1 MTYTYNSD
9 GIRTQKTVTAA
20 GSVETVTTDYTLE
33 GDKVVY
39 ETNGTDA
46 FWYYYDENGAP
57 VSFEYNSTTYY
68 YVKNL
73 QGDIIAILNAS
84 GEQVVEYKYD
94 AWGNVSIDEAP
105 LETIG
110 IKNPYRYRGY
120 RYDNETGLY
129 YLQSRYY
136 DPKIGRFIN
145 ADSYVDTGDTVLS
158 TNMFAYCEN
167 DPVNKVDKDGTF
179 GTPIQWACAII
190 GAIIGIP
197 FGKWLANKLGYYSGV
212 KYIAIRAGAIV
223 GGAVLGW
230 FAGSLMINLVKNYL
244 ASNPQTYIKIV
255 SKFGIKALIRFKSIF
270 GLGCKAISASTI
282 AKIIV
287 SADRVGS
294 GLRKDTYH
302 RAASWLTESQLSK
315 GKVFFIN
322 NGRRILLQVNGKL
335 NGKKGI
341 FEYIID
347 EVGNVCHQRFKAGG
361 VINGIPN

>member
-9 GIRTQKTVTAA
+9 GIRTQKTV
-20 GSVETVTTDYTLE
+20 GTVTTDYTLE

-46 FWYYYDENGAP
+46 FWYYYDESGAP
-57 VSFEYNSTTYY
+57 VRFEYNGTTYY

-145 ADSYVDTGDTVLS
+145 ADSWEYLCATSTTLS
-158 TNMFAYCEN
+158 CNLFTYCEN
-167 DPVNKVDKDGTF
+167 NPVNMVDPDGNYE
-179 GTPIQWACAII
+179 ISQ
-190 GAIIGIP
+190 
-197 FGKWLANKLGYYSGV
+197 N
-212 KYIAIRAGAIV
+212 
-223 GGAVLGW
+223 
-230 FAGSLMINLVKNYL
+230 KNY
-244 ASNPQTYIKIV
+244 Y
-255 SKFGIKALIRFKSIF
+255 FIRFNNWETNMLRAASIF
-270 GLGCKAISASTI
+270 GSEFIGFLIGILTVAETEGVSIPAGLVIGAVVGALVGTTI
-282 AKIIV
+282 DLINTAGAYKGIYLAVSKRKILPNYIWYNRKEPKGYKNFDQLAVSIIRKYPKIKKFLNRYNKYRQNIRALSKKNGNRIIV
-287 SADRVGS
+287 
-294 GLRKDTYH
+294 K
-302 RAASWLTESQLSK
+302 LS
-315 GKVFFIN
+315 
-322 NGRRILLQVNGKL
+322 RLLVRYL
-335 NGKKGI
+335 
-341 FEYIID
+341 
-347 EVGNVCHQRFKAGG
+347 
-361 VINGIPN
+361 